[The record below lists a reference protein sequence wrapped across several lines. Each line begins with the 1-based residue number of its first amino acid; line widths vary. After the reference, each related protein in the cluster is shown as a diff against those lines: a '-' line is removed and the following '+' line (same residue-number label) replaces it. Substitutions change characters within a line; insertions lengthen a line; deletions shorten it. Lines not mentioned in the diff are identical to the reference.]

1 MRLNRCEPAIPE
13 NSSPSMPFRLM
24 NAGSTHAL
32 VRYSYRIK
40 FVGNLSTDAHIGRR
54 AAGTRVHGQTSTS
67 ASHHGAEEP
76 TGKVH
81 VWLAAAEYSALAS
94 QLRFRQQ
101 HTQPPEP
108 ALHWRDVR
116 QDIKHLV
123 HARPVLR
130 DAGVYGEPGRQRQA
144 VDAAVA
150 VRHLPALRQPAF
162 HAVWNP
168 RTGHL

>member
-1 MRLNRCEPAIPE
+1 MRLIDVSRLRPRTRSPNDLQTHLSVTF
-13 NSSPSMPFRLM
+13 SSLQVCRTSPLLIIA
-24 NAGSTHAL
+24 NVAL
-32 VRYSYRIK
+32 Q
-40 FVGNLSTDAHIGRR
+40 
-54 AAGTRVHGQTSTS
+54 GTHGQTSTS

-130 DAGVYGEPGRQRQA
+130 DAGVYGEPGGQWQA

>member
-1 MRLNRCEPAIPE
+1 MRLNRCEPALPE
-13 NSSPSMPFRLM
+13 NSSPNDYKHTQLSVTVPF
-24 NAGSTHAL
+24 
-32 VRYSYRIK
+32 K
-40 FVGNLSTDAHIGRR
+40 FVRLHSSLKPRSERR
-54 AAGTRVHGQTSTS
+54 AAGTHGQTSIS